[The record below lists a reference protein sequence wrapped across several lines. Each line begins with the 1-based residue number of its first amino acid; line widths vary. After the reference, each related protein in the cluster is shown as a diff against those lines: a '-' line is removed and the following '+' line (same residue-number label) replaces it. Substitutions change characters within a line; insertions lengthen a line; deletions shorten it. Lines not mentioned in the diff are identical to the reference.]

1 MKKLMHIL
9 LVALLMTSLFACSK
23 KEETP
28 VDPLADYDKFTYE
41 TLEIYIPKKVLAQET
56 TLDDFEYALD
66 SSSMAVF
73 IKSLAKSD
81 LANTNY
87 TLDELKAMVFEGQD
101 VKYVNDIPY
110 FTYTNLGTDN
120 VEYFYVYAML
130 EDADRVWD
138 FHQACRADEAEEYR
152 DIMLDV
158 ISKVVVHQ

>member
-1 MKKLMHIL
+1 MKKIIHIL

-41 TLEIYIPKKVLAQET
+41 TLEIYMPKKIMARET
-56 TLDDFEYALD
+56 TLDDFEYAID
-66 SSSMAVF
+66 SSTVAVF
-73 IKSLAKSD
+73 IKSLAKAD
-81 LANTNY
+81 LSNSSY

-101 VKYVNDIPY
+101 VKYINEIPY
-110 FTYTNLGTDN
+110 FTYTNLGSDN

-138 FHQACRADEAEEYR
+138 FHQACRASDKEEYEEV
-152 DIMLDV
+152 MLDV
-158 ISKVVVHQ
+158 LSKLVVHK